1 MDIGHQEKVMGG
13 TVWEEDDE
21 FPLGAVQ
28 WKLPRN
34 KQAEVP
40 DRLLE

>member
-1 MDIGHQEKVMGG
+1 MSGI
-13 TVWEEDDE
+13 VWQDNDQ
-21 FPLGAVQ
+21 FPLGSVQ
-28 WKLPRN
+28 WKLPWN